1 MSYESW
7 RISFQSSEQAA
18 RTAYD
23 ELDTIRA
30 ELVGAIKARNAAIML
45 YNSARQYRD
54 DLLIQRHEW
63 CGALATLEGEREA
76 NALLTEENE
85 RLRTALTISTNG
97 LRHCSRWNISNEK
110 EKALMAVVM
119 ENETI
124 LKTHNVEVRR
134 GPATE
139 GETK

>member
-18 RTAYD
+18 RTAYA
-23 ELDTIRA
+23 ELDTLRA

-54 DLLIQRHEW
+54 DLLMQRREW

-76 NALLTEENE
+76 NALLTSQIAASEGCAEQY
-85 RLRTALTISTNG
+85 RAALKDIIDDLEIRS
-97 LRHCSRWNISNEK
+97 LW
-110 EKALMAVVM
+110 KASDQKGVVEIGHGAYM
-119 ENETI
+119 RGKAALAEQEG
-124 LKTHNVEVRR
+124 KT
-134 GPATE
+134 
-139 GETK
+139 K